1 MTRRWLQGEMK
12 VVKRLDKH
20 YHFITET
27 CRCQNKMEAQTETSK
42 PLQPITTLLSEI
54 IDYAGL
60 FPPSQLSMQ
69 ETVVNYATYRSSNYG
84 WMLGRF
90 ILPVARLDEFYE
102 CANEFLPSGESED
115 EPWRLSVLAGEDV
128 NVTMRQIAEFGRV
141 HPEGVVIDTLEVK
154 ANTLSKIENTLNVL
168 PKDISAYFEISTG
181 EEFVDLVTAI
191 SMSGQRAKIRTG
203 GVTNDDFPPS
213 REIVRFVRTCMA
225 ANLPF
230 KATAGLHHPLR
241 CFKPLTY
248 APDAPQGTMHGFMN
262 MLMMTAFARES
273 FRPSLLEELM
283 EEEFE
288 EVFKFTESGISWRDE
303 HFLSNGHLRLMR
315 QRGMHSFGS
324 CSFDE
329 PVEDLRA
336 LGLL

>member
-1 MTRRWLQGEMK
+1 MNAQA
-12 VVKRLDKH
+12 
-20 YHFITET
+20 
-27 CRCQNKMEAQTETSK
+27 EASQ
-42 PLQPITTLLSEI
+42 PLASVRELLTGV

-69 ETVVNYATYRSSNYG
+69 EAVLNYATYRNSNYG

-90 ILPVARLDEFYE
+90 ILPVARLSEFAE
-102 CANEFLPSGESED
+102 AAAEFISRDGSD
-115 EPWRLSVLAGEDV
+115 SWRLSVLAGEDI
-128 NVTMRQIAEFGRV
+128 NQTIRQIAEFGRGSDG
-141 HPEGVVIDTLEVK
+141 GVEIDTLEVK
-154 ANTLSKIENTLNVL
+154 ANTLSKIGNTLTMI
-168 PKDISAYFEISTG
+168 PKGLTTYFEISM
-181 EEFVDLVTAI
+181 EENFIDLVTALA
-191 SMSGQRAKIRTG
+191 MSGQRAKIRTG
-203 GVTNDDFPPS
+203 GVTNEDFPSS

-225 ANLPF
+225 ANVPF

-248 APDAPQGTMHGFMN
+248 APDAPQGTMHGFLN

-273 FRPSLLEELM
+273 YRPSLLEEVM

-288 EVFKFTESGISWRDE
+288 EVFTFSEGGVAWRSE
-303 HFLSNGHLRLMR
+303 YFLTTAHLRLLR
-315 QRGMHSFGS
+315 ERGMNSFGS

-336 LGLL
+336 MGLL